1 MNWTDLIVFAIIVLF
16 AIIGLKR
23 GFFITIIK
31 IASFFVSVLIAI
43 KLYPVLSKVFQKTAV
58 YLKIKASILNTLL
71 MKKQELTAGGGTEQA
86 SESLIDSLPL
96 PEFLKSIID
105 KGAASAAQ
113 GYAELADNVSS
124 QLANLVCDI
133 VSVIVLFAAAMIAFV
148 ILKFIFKGIAKLPVF
163 KQLDK
168 IGGLALGAV
177 EGLLYVYIL
186 LAVLMLFH
194 SNPKFEKVFNSVE
207 NSLVAGSLYENNFI
221 VSGMFPDKGE

>member
-1 MNWTDLIVFAIIVLF
+1 MNWTDLIVFAIVAAF

-43 KLYPVLSKVFQKTAV
+43 KFYPVLSGILQKTAM
-58 YLKIKASILNTLL
+58 YLKVKASILNTLL
-71 MKKQELTAGGGTEQA
+71 LKKQELGGENA
-86 SESLIDSLPL
+86 SESLINSLPL
-96 PEFLKSIID
+96 PDFLKSIID

-113 GYAELADNVSS
+113 GYAELADNVSG
-124 QLANLVCDI
+124 QLANLISDI
-133 VSVIVLFAAAMIAFV
+133 VSVIVLFIAAKTVFML
-148 ILKFIFKGIAKLPVF
+148 LKFIFKGIAKLPIF

-168 IGGLALGAV
+168 VGGLALGAV

-186 LAVLMLFH
+186 MAVLMLFH
-194 SNPKFEKVFNSVE
+194 SNPKFEKVFTSVE

>member
-43 KLYPVLSKVFQKTAV
+43 KLYPVLSKVFQKTSV
-58 YLKIKASILNTLL
+58 YLKVKASILNTLL
-71 MKKQELTAGGGTEQA
+71 MKKQELAAGGGTEQA

-96 PEFLKSIID
+96 PDFLKSIID

-124 QLANLVCDI
+124 QLANLICDI
-133 VSVIVLFAAAMIAFV
+133 VSVIVLFIVARIAFV
-148 ILKFIFKGIAKLPVF
+148 LLKFIFKGIAKLPIF

-207 NSLVAGSLYENNFI
+207 NSLVVGSLYENNFI
-221 VSGMFPDKGE
+221 VSGMFPDKSE